1 MIIWLIAF
9 TKQGG
14 RLCAHLQDRLKG
26 QGHSVQGYCK
36 YETGGITRLTGELR
50 DFTQKAFEKSHAVI
64 FIGAAGIAVRA
75 IAPFIRSKAS
85 DPAVIVIDEKGKYV
99 IPILSGHMG
108 GANSLAEAIAG
119 MLEAQAVITTATDMN
134 GNFAVDTWA
143 VNNCCHIMNP
153 EKIKEVSAAILKGE
167 QVGFYCDFP
176 VDGSLPQ
183 GLSAITGTRVGICIA
198 LQYEQYFEHTLHI
211 LPKRYILGV
220 GCKKNIDCDSFE
232 SFIQRVLQQNEIWEY
247 EIGAVASI
255 DLKAEEEAI
264 LQLSRQ
270 WKVPFYTY
278 SAEELSKVP
287 GAFSHSTFVKETTGV
302 GNVCERAAIAAGGT
316 GLAVK
321 KICGEGM
328 TAALAIKDWRCRF

>member
-1 MIIWLIAF
+1 MIIRLIAF

-14 RLCAHLQDRLKG
+14 SLCEQLQNKLSR
-26 QGHSVQGYCK
+26 QGHSAQGYCK
-36 YETGGITRLTGELR
+36 YETGGITMLTCDLK
-50 DFTQKAFEKSHAVI
+50 DFTQKAFEKSQAII

-75 IAPFIRSKAS
+75 VAPFISSKAS

-108 GANSLAEAIAG
+108 GANALAGDIAE
-119 MLEAQAVITTATDMN
+119 MLEAQAVITTATDLN

-143 VNNCCHIMNP
+143 VNKCCHIMNP
-153 EKIKEVSAAILKGE
+153 EKIKEVSAAILNGE
-167 QVGFYCDFP
+167 QVGFYCEFP
-176 VDGSLPQ
+176 VDGPLPQ
-183 GLSAITGTRVGICIA
+183 GLSAATGTRVGICIA
-198 LQYEQYFEHTLHI
+198 LQYEQYFEHTLHM

-220 GCKKNIDCDSFE
+220 GCKKNTDGESFE
-232 SFIQRVLQQNEIWEY
+232 SFINGVLQQHGIREY
-247 EIGAVASI
+247 EIVAVTSI
-255 DLKAEEEAI
+255 NLKAEEEAI
-264 LQLSRQ
+264 LQLSRR
-270 WKVPFYTY
+270 WKVPFHTY

-287 GAFSHSTFVKETTGV
+287 GAFSDSDFVKETTGV